1 MYFVLFLLFGLCVGI
16 VARWIVP
23 GDVRGGWVTS
33 MTIGVFGA
41 LFGGLLGR
49 LLGLYGPGQSAG
61 FLLSVLGA
69 VLLVGGYHALARH
82 RPLRA
87 GYR

>member
-1 MYFVLFLLFGLCVGI
+1 MDFILFLLFGLVVGI

-23 GDVRGGWVTS
+23 GDVRGGWATS

-49 LLGLYGPGQSAG
+49 LVGLYGHGQPAG
-61 FLLSVLGA
+61 FLMSVLGA

-82 RPLRA
+82 RPLRD

>member
-1 MYFVLFLLFGLCVGI
+1 MYLILFLLFGLGVGA
-16 VARWIVP
+16 VARWIFP

-49 LLGLYGPGQSAG
+49 LVGLYGPAQPAG
-61 FLLSVLGA
+61 FLLSMLGA
-69 VLLVGGYHALARH
+69 VLLVGAYHSLARH
-82 RPLRA
+82 RPLRER
-87 GYR
+87 YR